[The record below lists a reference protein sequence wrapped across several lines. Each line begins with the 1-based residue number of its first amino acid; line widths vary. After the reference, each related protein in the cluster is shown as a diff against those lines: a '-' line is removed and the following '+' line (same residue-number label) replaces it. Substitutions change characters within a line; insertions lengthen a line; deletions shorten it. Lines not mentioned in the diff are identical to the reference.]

1 MMDICLCKSNIEPL
15 QCGKYYYYKKLT
27 EKSYTYDYFV
37 YDDEGRN
44 IIGAYS
50 KYEFAVYFYDKNE
63 LRKKKLIKLNE
74 K

>member
-1 MMDICLCKSNIEPL
+1 MKDICLCKCNIESL
-15 QCGKYYYYKKLT
+15 ENGKYYRYTKLQ

-37 YDDEGRN
+37 YDEYDL

-50 KYEFAVYFYDKNE
+50 KYEFAVYFYDKYE
-63 LRKKKLIKLNE
+63 LRKNKLIKLNG